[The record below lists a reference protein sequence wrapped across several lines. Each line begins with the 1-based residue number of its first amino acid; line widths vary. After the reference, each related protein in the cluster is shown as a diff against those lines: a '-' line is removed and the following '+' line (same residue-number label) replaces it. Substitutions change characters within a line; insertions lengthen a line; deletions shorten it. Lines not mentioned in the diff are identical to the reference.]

1 MWASQR
7 GEVARQGDAHAGASW
22 GTRAAAPAPS
32 ESSGGTPRSTWRP
45 RGRAGQFESF
55 ESAHARP
62 EPRDASPSA
71 NGDQAPVRQP
81 QGTDGET
88 SWQWQPF
95 TTSAA
100 TAKASS
106 FEANI
111 CQLKRHD
118 VEAAKSMN
126 LHIDTAQLFEVQ
138 DAEDGLTAVMVAW
151 LSGIAH
157 IKKTNNTS
165 CHLERLCPILT

>member
-1 MWASQR
+1 MWASQVSGRVSRDQLRGTHAHRTRALARRVFPERSSLGSQR

-81 QGTDGET
+81 QGTDGEVSGELRSPVYADACSPRACCKAT
-88 SWQWQPF
+88 RKLAWNRRKTIGTPQP
-95 TTSAA
+95 AY
-100 TAKASS
+100 
-106 FEANI
+106 
-111 CQLKRHD
+111 L
-118 VEAAKSMN
+118 
-126 LHIDTAQLFEVQ
+126 
-138 DAEDGLTAVMVAW
+138 
-151 LSGIAH
+151 IA
-157 IKKTNNTS
+157 
-165 CHLERLCPILT
+165 L